1 MISDVFIDRPR
12 LSIVISVVITIAGLI
27 AITQIPVAQFPDIV
41 PPQVQVT
48 TSYPGASA
56 AVVESTVGQPIESKV
71 NGVDNMLYMK
81 SSSANDG
88 SYSLNIS
95 FALGTDPDINTV
107 NVQNRVNQATAQLPE
122 EVKRQGLTVK
132 KKSTAM
138 LQVVTL
144 SSPKKSY
151 DALFLSNYAT
161 INVVDTLARVSG
173 VGEVFLFGPLDYS
186 MRIWLSSDR
195 LTALGLTPSDVI
207 SAIQAQNTQAA
218 VGRIGAQP
226 MTPDQQFQITLQT
239 QGRLADVKEFENI
252 VVRANPDGS
261 TVRVSDLGRV
271 ELGSKQRDSFSRLN
285 GGDATAMAIYLS
297 PGANAV
303 STAEGIKKA
312 MVELA
317 QRFPD
322 DVAYTVVYDTTDFVN
337 ASIEKVIHT
346 LFEAFILVI
355 IVVYLFLGNWRAT
368 LIPLIAVPVALVGT
382 FAFLLAIGFSA
393 NTISLL
399 AVVLAIGIVV
409 DDAIVVVEN
418 VERIMEEED
427 LPPREASKKA
437 MGQITGPILAIT
449 LVLFSVFLPVA
460 FIPGITGQLFQQ
472 FAAVVAFS
480 MLISAINA
488 LTLSPALCA
497 VLLRHGKQ
505 KRGFMGHVMRGI
517 DRLRD
522 GYSAIVG
529 RLVRVSLLVLVLIA
543 GTGLIT
549 GWLFKVTPTGF
560 LPEEDQGAFMAEV
573 QLPQGASVNRS
584 LDVVKQI
591 EEFLMS
597 DPAIANVLS
606 VPGYS
611 IIDGTVQ
618 SNSAFVIGRLKPF
631 DERTTPDLT
640 VDAVIQRLAVQGAG
654 IASARVM
661 PFNLPPI
668 IGLGTGGGFEY
679 QLEDLQGK
687 APEELAA
694 VMRAMVLAANQDPAL
709 DRVFSTWA
717 TDNPQVFLNIDREK
731 AQTLGVA
738 VNDIFNALQ
747 ATLGGYYVNDF
758 NKFGRVWQVQVQG
771 QEQDRKRF
779 EDVYR
784 IHVRNKHGD
793 MVPLRAV
800 MEPELIL
807 GPQLIQR
814 YNNYRSTTIQGNPAP
829 GRSSGD
835 ALLAMEELSART
847 LPTGYAYEW
856 TGTALQEKEAGG
868 KTPIV
873 LGLAVLFAY
882 LFLVALYES
891 WSMPMAVLLSVT
903 VGVAGAMLALLITG
917 LPNDLYAQV
926 GIVVLIGLASKNAI
940 LIVEFA
946 MDERRQG
953 RSILEAAANAGHM
966 RIRAVLMTSFA
977 FILGLVPLVIA
988 SGAGQESQRGVGTAV
1003 FGGMLASS
1011 TIAIFFIPM
1020 LYVVFQRFREKIH
1033 GVGAQVDD
1041 KEPKGPAPADQRRQ
1055 APNLPESDHPSS
1067 N

>member
-12 LSIVISVVITIAGLI
+12 LSIVISVVISLAGLI

-41 PPQVQVT
+41 PPQVSVT
-48 TSYPGASA
+48 AAYPGASA
-56 AVVESTVGQPIESKV
+56 SVVESTVAQPVESKV

-81 SSSANDG
+81 STSANDG
-88 SYSLNIS
+88 SYSLTVT

-107 NVQNRVNQATAQLPE
+107 NVQNKVSLAEAQLPE

-132 KKSTAM
+132 KKSNAM
-138 LQVVTL
+138 LQVVAL
-144 SSPKKSY
+144 YSPTQVY

-161 INVVDTLARVSG
+161 INVVDNLARVPG

-186 MRIWLSSDR
+186 MRIWLSSDQ

-207 SAIQAQNTQAA
+207 AAIQGQNVQAA

-239 QGRLADVKEFENI
+239 QGRLTDVAEFEDI

-261 TVRVSDLGRV
+261 TVRVKDVGRV
-271 ELGSKQRDSFSRLN
+271 ELGAKQSDSVSRLN
-285 GGDATAMAIYLS
+285 GSDTAAMAIYLA

-303 STAEGIKKA
+303 AVADGIQATMERLAE
-312 MVELA
+312 
-317 QRFPD
+317 RFPD
-322 DVAYTVVYDTTDFVN
+322 GLAYEVIYDTTDFVK
-337 ASIEKVIHT
+337 ASLEKVVHT
-346 LFEAFILVI
+346 LFEAFALVILVVFI
-355 IVVYLFLGNWRAT
+355 FLGSWRAT

-382 FAFLLAIGFSA
+382 FAFLLLIGFSA

-418 VERIMEEED
+418 VERIMDEEG
-427 LPPREASKKA
+427 LPPREAAKKA
-437 MGQITGPILAIT
+437 MSQITGPIIAIT
-449 LVLFSVFLPVA
+449 LVLLSVFVPVA

-497 VLLRHGKQ
+497 ILLKPGGNK
-505 KRGFMGHVMRGI
+505 KGLMGYLMRGI
-517 DRLRD
+517 DQVRD
-522 GYSAIVG
+522 GYAYVVA
-529 RLVRVSLLVLVLIA
+529 RLVRVSLLVLVVVA
-543 GTGLIT
+543 GAGLAT
-549 GWLFKVTPTGF
+549 GWLFQVTPTGF

-573 QLPQGASVNRS
+573 QLPQGASVNRT
-584 LDVVKQI
+584 LEVVKQLETI
-591 EEFLMS
+591 IGA
-597 DPAIANVLS
+597 DPAVAHVLT

-611 IIDGTVQ
+611 ILDGTVQ
-618 SNSAFVIGRLKPF
+618 SNSAFVVGRLKPF
-631 DERTTPDLT
+631 AERTTPDLK
-640 VDAVIQRLAVQGAG
+640 VDAVIAR
-654 IASARVM
+654 IARETAPIAAARVI

-668 IGLGTGGGFEY
+668 IGLGTAGGFEY
-679 QLEDLQGK
+679 QLQDLQGRS
-687 APEELAA
+687 PEELAA
-694 VMRAMVLAANQDPAL
+694 VMRALVLAANQDPAL
-709 DRVFSTWA
+709 QRVFSTWA
-717 TDNPQVFLNIDREK
+717 TNNPQVYLDIDREK
-731 AQTLGVA
+731 VQTLGVE
-738 VNDIFNALQ
+738 VSDLFTALQ

-758 NKFGRVWQVQVQG
+758 NKFGRVWQVKVQG
-771 QEQDRKRF
+771 EEADRKTF
-779 EDVYR
+779 DDVYR
-784 IHVRNKHGD
+784 IHVRNAKGE
-793 MVPLRAV
+793 MVPIRAL
-800 MEPELIL
+800 MAPELQL
-807 GPQLIQR
+807 GPQLLQR
-814 YNNYRSTTIQGNPAP
+814 YNNYRSVTIQGGPAP

-835 ALLAMEELSART
+835 ALAAMESISAET
-847 LPTGYAYEW
+847 LPAGYGYEW
-856 TGTALQEKEAGG
+856 TGTAFQEKEAGG

-891 WSMPMAVLLSVT
+891 WSMPTAVLLSV
-903 VGVAGAMLALLITG
+903 VIGVLGAMAALWVSG

-946 MDERRQG
+946 MEERG
-953 RSILEAAANAGHM
+953 AGNSILDAATSAARL

-988 SGAGQESQRGVGTAV
+988 SGAGEASQRGVGTAV
-1003 FGGMLASS
+1003 FGGMLVAA
-1011 TIAIFFIPM
+1011 TVGIFLIPM
-1020 LYVVFQRFREKIH
+1020 LYVVFQRFRERFH
-1033 GVGAQVDD
+1033 GGSVSRGAA
-1041 KEPKGPAPADQRRQ
+1041 KERPAQ
-1055 APNLPESDHPSS
+1055 AEV
-1067 N
+1067 

>member
-12 LSIVISVVITIAGLI
+12 LSIVISVVISLAGLI

-41 PPQVQVT
+41 PPQVSVT
-48 TSYPGASA
+48 AAYPGASA
-56 AVVESTVGQPIESKV
+56 SVVESTVAQPVESKV

-81 SSSANDG
+81 STSANDG
-88 SYSLNIS
+88 SYSLTVT

-107 NVQNRVNQATAQLPE
+107 NVQNKVSLAEAQLPE

-132 KKSTAM
+132 KKSNAM
-138 LQVVTL
+138 LQVVAL
-144 SSPKKSY
+144 YSPTQVY

-161 INVVDTLARVSG
+161 INVVDNLARVPG

-186 MRIWLSSDR
+186 MRIWLSSDQ

-207 SAIQAQNTQAA
+207 AAIQGQNVQAA

-239 QGRLADVKEFENI
+239 QGRLTDVAEFEDI

-261 TVRVSDLGRV
+261 TVRVKDVGRV
-271 ELGSKQRDSFSRLN
+271 ELGAKQSDSVSRLN
-285 GGDATAMAIYLS
+285 GSDTAAMAIYLA

-303 STAEGIKKA
+303 AVADGIQATMERLAE
-312 MVELA
+312 
-317 QRFPD
+317 RFPD
-322 DVAYTVVYDTTDFVN
+322 GLAYEVIYDTTDFVK
-337 ASIEKVIHT
+337 ASLEKVVHT
-346 LFEAFILVI
+346 LFEAFALVILVVFI
-355 IVVYLFLGNWRAT
+355 FLGSWRAT

-382 FAFLLAIGFSA
+382 FAFLLLIGFSA

-418 VERIMEEED
+418 VERIMDEEG
-427 LPPREASKKA
+427 LPPREAAKKA
-437 MGQITGPILAIT
+437 MGQITGPIIAIT
-449 LVLFSVFLPVA
+449 LVLLSVFVPVA

-497 VLLRHGKQ
+497 ILLKPGGHKKGL
-505 KRGFMGHVMRGI
+505 MGYLMRGI
-517 DRLRD
+517 DQVRD
-522 GYSAIVG
+522 GYAYVVA
-529 RLVRVSLLVLVLIA
+529 RLVRVSLLVLVVVA
-543 GTGLIT
+543 GAGLAT
-549 GWLFKVTPTGF
+549 GWLFQVTPTGF

-573 QLPQGASVNRS
+573 QLPQGASVNRT
-584 LDVVKQI
+584 LEVVKQLETI
-591 EEFLMS
+591 IGA
-597 DPAIANVLS
+597 DPAVAHVLT

-611 IIDGTVQ
+611 ILDGTVQ
-618 SNSAFVIGRLKPF
+618 SNSAFVVGRLKPF
-631 DERTTPDLT
+631 AERTTPDLK
-640 VDAVIQRLAVQGAG
+640 VDAVIAR
-654 IASARVM
+654 IARETAPIAAARVI

-668 IGLGTGGGFEY
+668 IGLGTAGGFEY
-679 QLEDLQGK
+679 QLQDLQGRS
-687 APEELAA
+687 PEELAA
-694 VMRAMVLAANQDPAL
+694 VMRALVLAANQDPAL
-709 DRVFSTWA
+709 QRVFSTWA
-717 TDNPQVFLNIDREK
+717 TNNPQVYLDIDREK
-731 AQTLGVA
+731 VQTLGVE
-738 VNDIFNALQ
+738 VSDLFTALQ

-758 NKFGRVWQVQVQG
+758 NKFGRVWQVKVQG
-771 QEQDRKRF
+771 EEADRKTF
-779 EDVYR
+779 DDVYR
-784 IHVRNKHGD
+784 IHVRNAKGE
-793 MVPLRAV
+793 MVPIRAL
-800 MEPELIL
+800 MAPELQL
-807 GPQLIQR
+807 GPQLLQR
-814 YNNYRSTTIQGNPAP
+814 YNNYRSVTIQGGPAP

-835 ALLAMEELSART
+835 ALAAMESISAET
-847 LPTGYAYEW
+847 LPAGYGYEW
-856 TGTALQEKEAGG
+856 TGTAFQEKEAGG

-891 WSMPMAVLLSVT
+891 WSMPTAVLLSV
-903 VGVAGAMLALLITG
+903 VIGVLGAMAALWVSG

-946 MDERRQG
+946 MEERG
-953 RSILEAAANAGHM
+953 AGKSIVDAATSAARL

-988 SGAGQESQRGVGTAV
+988 SGAGEASQRGVGTAV
-1003 FGGMLASS
+1003 FGGMLVAA
-1011 TIAIFFIPM
+1011 TVGIFLIPM
-1020 LYVVFQRFREKIH
+1020 LYVVFQRFRERFH
-1033 GVGAQVDD
+1033 GGSVSRGAA
-1041 KEPKGPAPADQRRQ
+1041 KERPAQ
-1055 APNLPESDHPSS
+1055 AEA
-1067 N
+1067 

>member
-1 MISDVFIDRPR
+1 MISDIFIDRPR
-12 LSIVISVVITIAGLI
+12 LSIVISVVLTLAGLI

-41 PPQVQVT
+41 PPQVSVT
-48 TSYPGASA
+48 TAYPGAAA
-56 AVVESTVGQPIESKV
+56 AVVESTVAQPIESKV

-88 SYSLNIS
+88 SYSLNVS
-95 FALGTDPDINTV
+95 FALGTNPDINTV

-138 LQVVTL
+138 LQVVALT
-144 SSPKKSY
+144 SPEGSY

-186 MRIWLSSDR
+186 MRIWLSSDT

-207 SAIQAQNTQAA
+207 SAIQGQNLQAA
-218 VGRIGAQP
+218 VGRIGSQP
-226 MTPDQQFQITLQT
+226 MTPDQQFQISLQT
-239 QGRLADVKEFENI
+239 QGRLTDVKQFENI

-261 TVRVSDLGRV
+261 TVRIKDLGTV

-285 GGDATAMAIYLS
+285 AGDTAAMAIYLS

-303 STAEGIKKA
+303 ATANGIKKA
-312 MVELA
+312 MAGLA
-317 QRFPD
+317 ERFPD
-322 DVAYTVVYDTTDFVN
+322 DLSYEVIYDTTDFVN

-346 LFEAFILVI
+346 LFEAFALVI
-355 IVVYLFLGNWRAT
+355 VVVFLFLGSWRAT
-368 LIPLIAVPVALVGT
+368 LIPLIAVPVALVGS

-409 DDAIVVVEN
+409 DDAIVVVEA
-418 VERIMEEED
+418 VEHLMETEG
-427 LPPREASKKA
+427 LAPREAAKKA
-437 MGQITGPILAIT
+437 MSQITGPILAIT
-449 LVLFSVFLPVA
+449 LVLLSVFLPVA

-472 FAAVVAFS
+472 FAAVVTFS
-480 MLISAINA
+480 MLLSAINA

-497 VLLRHGKQ
+497 ILLKPGGH
-505 KRGFMGHVMRGI
+505 KRGLMGYVMRGI
-517 DRLRD
+517 DGVRD
-522 GYSAIVG
+522 GYAAVVR
-529 RLVRVSLLVLVLIA
+529 RLVRISALVLALVA
-543 GTGLIT
+543 GFGLLA
-549 GWLFKVTPTGF
+549 GWLFKAIPTGF

-584 LDVVKQI
+584 LDVAKQVEQI
-591 EEFLMS
+591 LMPE
-597 DPAIANVLS
+597 PAIEYVLT

-611 IIDGTVQ
+611 ILDGAVE
-618 SNSAFVIGRLKPF
+618 SNAVFVLGRLKPF
-631 DERTTPDLT
+631 EERTTPDLK
-640 VDAVIQRLAVQGAG
+640 VQAIIDRFAAKGAA
-654 IASARVM
+654 IPAARVM

-679 QLEDLQGK
+679 QLEDLQGR
-687 APEELAA
+687 PPQELAA
-694 VMRAMVLAANQDPAL
+694 VMRAMVLAANQSPDL
-709 DRVFSTWA
+709 NRVFSTWA
-717 TDNPQVFLNIDREK
+717 TNNPQVFLNIDREK

-738 VNDIFNALQ
+738 VSDIFSALQ
-747 ATLGGYYVNDF
+747 AILGGYYVNDF

-771 QEQDRKRF
+771 EEQDRKRF
-779 EDVYR
+779 DDVYR
-784 IHVRNKHGD
+784 IHVRNNQGE
-793 MVPLRAV
+793 MVPIRSF
-800 MEPELIL
+800 MEPKLIL

-814 YNNYRSTTIQGNPAP
+814 YNNYKSVTLQGGPAP
-829 GRSSGD
+829 GKSSGE
-835 ALLAMEELSART
+835 ALKAMEEIGAKT
-847 LPTGYAYEW
+847 LPAGYGYEW

-891 WSMPMAVLLSVT
+891 WTMPVAVLLSVI
-903 VGVAGAMLALLITG
+903 VGVVGAMLALLVTG

-926 GIVVLIGLASKNAI
+926 GLVVLIGLASKNAI

-946 MDERRQG
+946 MVERAEG
-953 RSILEAAANAGHM
+953 RSIQEAAANAAHL

-977 FILGLVPLVIA
+977 FILGLVPLTIA
-988 SGAGQESQRGVGTAV
+988 SGAGEASQRGVGTAV
-1003 FGGMLASS
+1003 FGGMLAASMVG
-1011 TIAIFFIPM
+1011 IFLIPM
-1020 LYVVFQRFREKIH
+1020 LYCVFQWLRERLQ
-1033 GVGAQVDD
+1033 GQAQSP
-1041 KEPKGPAPADQRRQ
+1041 EPAEDAATPAQG
-1055 APNLPESDHPSS
+1055 
-1067 N
+1067 